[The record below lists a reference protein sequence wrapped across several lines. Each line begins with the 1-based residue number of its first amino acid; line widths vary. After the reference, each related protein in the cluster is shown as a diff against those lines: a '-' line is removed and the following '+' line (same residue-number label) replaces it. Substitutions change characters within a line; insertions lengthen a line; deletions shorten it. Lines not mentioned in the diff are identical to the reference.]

1 MKKPELLI
9 PAGNSEK
16 LRNAVLFGANAVY
29 LGAGPY
35 SLRSS
40 DQTSFSL
47 EELKDGVKFAHSKNV
62 KVYLAMNIFAFDDD
76 IDAMIKYLAEANKFG
91 IDAVIISDVGLLPL
105 IQKLDKN
112 IKIHLSTQANT
123 LNSEAVK
130 FWRDHG
136 IKRVVLGRELNIEQI
151 KKIRK
156 NVLDIELELFVH
168 GAMCMSYSGRCLLS
182 KHMTGRSANQGE
194 CTQPCRW
201 EYRLKEVTRPDEE
214 FLIQEDGR
222 GTYIMNSRDL
232 CLIEHVPE
240 LIEAGIDSFKIE
252 GRMKSAYYTAL
263 VAKIYH
269 KAIDSDKYD
278 PAWMEELKKVAHRTY
293 STGFYFNE
301 NDTESVECD
310 TNIRTYSFVGVVEN
324 HGKELE
330 VKARNQF
337 AVGDE
342 LEIID
347 PNHDEITKFRVT
359 NMKTIENEPLDEA
372 HNDYHVLIK
381 VNLPNKVSQHS
392 LLRKKFKD

>member
-1 MKKPELLI
+1 MTKPELLI

-16 LRNAVLFGANAVY
+16 LKNAVFFGADAAY

-40 DQTSFSL
+40 DKTSFNL
-47 EELKDGVKFAHSKNV
+47 DELKDCVDFAHSNNV

-76 IDAMIKYLAEANKFG
+76 IEEMIKYLTKAVKFG
-91 IDAVIISDVGLLPL
+91 IDAVIIADVGLLPL
-105 IQKLDKN
+105 IKKLDKN

-123 LNSEAVK
+123 LNTEAVK

-136 IKRVVLGRELNIEQI
+136 VKRVVLGRELHIDQI

-156 NVLDIELELFVH
+156 NVPDIELELFIH

-201 EYRLKEVTRPDEE
+201 EYRLKEVTRPEQE
-214 FLIQEDGR
+214 FRIQEDER

-232 CLIEHVPE
+232 CLIEHIPE

-252 GRMKSAYYTAL
+252 GRMKSAYYAAL
-263 VAKIYH
+263 VTKIYR
-269 KAIDSDKYD
+269 KAIDSDNYD
-278 PAWMEELKKVAHRTY
+278 PAWMDELHKVSHRTY
-293 STGFYFNE
+293 STGFYFGDD
-301 NDTESVECD
+301 DTESVKCD
-310 TNIRTYSFVGVVEN
+310 TNIRTHSFVGVVEK
-324 HGKELE
+324 HDKELE

-342 LEIID
+342 LEIVD
-347 PNHDEITKFRVT
+347 PNQDEIVKFKLT
-359 NMKTIENEPLDEA
+359 NMKTIENEPITEA
-372 HNDYHVLIK
+372 HNDYHVLLD
-381 VNLPNKVSQHS
+381 VNLPHKVSKHS
-392 LLRKKFKD
+392 LLRKKR